1 MTENDQKS
9 HMFIT
14 RFAPSPT
21 GGLHMGHAYSALL
34 AFHEAQKNDGRFL
47 LRIEDID
54 TTRCKPE
61 FIEDIYKDLE
71 WLGLRWE
78 APVRCQSQH
87 FTDFQQALDTLKSM
101 GVIYPCFCT
110 RKEIQNTQSQIGPE
124 GIIYPGICKHLT
136 AEEQQQLID
145 MGKSHSWRLNL
156 DAALEKIDT
165 PIFWRDQIAGQ
176 IAATPELLGDVILA
190 RKDTPTSYHLSVV
203 VDDALQNITHVIRG
217 KDLWHAT
224 HIHVVLQSLLKLP
237 HPSYWHHELLLDE
250 SGEKFAKRNK
260 SVTLKS
266 IRESG
271 ASVKDLYTK
280 LGFNYF
286 PPVNL

>member
-1 MTENDQKS
+1 
-9 HMFIT
+9 
-14 RFAPSPT
+14 
-21 GGLHMGHAYSALL
+21 MGHAYSALL
-34 AFHEAQKNDGRFL
+34 AFHEAQKNNGRFL

-61 FIEDIYKDLE
+61 FIEDIYRDLE
-71 WLGLRWE
+71 WLGLKWE

-87 FTDFQQALDTLKSM
+87 FADFQQALDTLKSM

-110 RKEIQNTQSQIGPE
+110 RKEIQNTQPQIGPE
-124 GIIYPGICKHLT
+124 GIIYPGTCKHLS
-136 AEEQQQLID
+136 AEEQQQLIG
-145 MGKSHSWRLNL
+145 MGRPHSWRLNL

-165 PIFWRDQIAGQ
+165 PVFWQDQIAGQ

-224 HIHVVLQSLLKLP
+224 HIHVVLQALLKLP
-237 HPSYWHHELLLDE
+237 QPQYWHHDLLLDE

-271 ASVKDLYTK
+271 TSANDLYTK
-280 LGFNYF
+280 LGF
-286 PPVNL
+286 

>member
-9 HMFIT
+9 HTFTT

-34 AFHEAQKNDGRFL
+34 AFHEAQKHNGRFL

-61 FIEDIYKDLE
+61 FIEDIYRDLE

-110 RKEIQNTQSQIGPE
+110 RKEIQNTQPQIGPE
-124 GIIYPGICKHLT
+124 GIIYPGTCKHLT

-145 MGKSHSWRLNL
+145 VGKSHSWRLNL

-165 PIFWRDQIAGQ
+165 PMFWRDQIARQ

-224 HIHVVLQSLLKLP
+224 HIHVVLQALLKLP
-237 HPSYWHHELLLDE
+237 QPQYWHHDLLLDE

-260 SVTLKS
+260 SMTLKS
-266 IRESG
+266 IREG
-271 ASVKDLYTK
+271 GTSVKDLYTK
-280 LGFNYF
+280 LGF
-286 PPVNL
+286 